1 MFLSRCHGKERVR
14 FWFEN
19 FWQEAAFK
27 LYKSIFKGWSL
38 ERIGGRRTGRGV
50 GWGLVGRSKVSPPSP
65 LLRRRKP
72 LQKLLPRDNSKS
84 WSNCCIITA
93 LKLPSHHHS
102 LHRGDLAAG
111 FSFCIL
117 APPLNTE
124 VFLYS
129 LTKFDGLG
137 GWFHYWGLKFWV
149 LSSINWLIFWGSL
162 SKFLRDLI
170 WVVALFMWRRAY

>member
-1 MFLSRCHGKERVR
+1 MPGKGDSSVLVWKLLTEGQFQTLQIYLRRLVAGEDR
-14 FWFEN
+14 WAEN
-19 FWQEAAFK
+19 GEGE
-27 LYKSIFKGWSL
+27 GW
-38 ERIGGRRTGRGV
+38 
-50 GWGLVGRSKVSPPSP
+50 LVGRSKVSPPSP

-102 LHRGDLAAG
+102 LHRGVLTAG

-124 VFLYS
+124 VFLYRP
-129 LTKFDGLG
+129 TKFDGLG
-137 GWFHYWGLKFWV
+137 GWFHCWGLKFWE

-162 SKFLRDLI
+162 SKFLWDLI